1 MTVKIHSLHS
11 VRSAHIPCAARGLD
25 AVQMALEQIDLIHRF
40 VDWQAPH
47 MQLARSAQQIAAAHQ
62 SGVFASLI
70 GVEGGHALGSSL
82 AVLRSLY
89 ALGVRYLTL
98 THDCDSQWATAAVA
112 ANTVDVAEPPAPAI
126 TVLESQQHST
136 QQQTTT
142 QPPPPPP
149 TARPPEKG
157 LSTFGRAVVREM
169 NRLGMMID
177 LAHASDATV
186 RDVLRESRAPV
197 IFSHTAAR
205 SLCNRT
211 LNVPDSALRDVADN
225 GGIVMLS
232 FDSAQVACV
241 DSTRPAPAAAAAGAT
256 LPGAVPRRRLVAT
269 MRDVIA
275 HINHVRSIAGV
286 RHIGIGAG
294 YDGIRSVPA
303 GLEDVSAY
311 PRLFAEL
318 LRDPAWSEEDLHL
331 LAGQNVLR
339 VLRSVETVRDY
350 LAETSV
356 APVEQLLPRQA
367 GACTSRS
374 L

>member
-1 MTVKIHSLHS
+1 M
-11 VRSAHIPCAARGLD
+11 R
-25 AVQMALEQIDLIHRF
+25 
-40 VDWQAPH
+40 
-47 MQLARSAQQIAAAHQ
+47 LAISAQQITAAHQ
-62 SGVFASLI
+62 SGAFASLI

-82 AVLRSLY
+82 AVLRSMY

-98 THDCDSQWATAAVA
+98 THECDCQWATSSAAVA
-112 ANTVDVAEPPAPAI
+112 VEPPTTAAPTHPFA
-126 TVLESQQHST
+126 TLESAAQP
-136 QQQTTT
+136 QQTLQSSTT
-142 QPPPPPP
+142 PPPPP
-149 TARPPEKG
+149 TTPARHSKG
-157 LSTFGRAVVREM
+157 LSTFGRSVVREM

-177 LAHASDATV
+177 LSHASDATV

-197 IFSHTAAR
+197 IFSHSAAR
-205 SLCNRT
+205 TLCNRT
-211 LNVPDSALRDVADN
+211 RNLPDTALRDVADN

-232 FDSAQVACV
+232 FDAEQVACV
-241 DSTRPAPAAAAAGAT
+241 GQK
-256 LPGAVPRRRLVAT
+256 GGGGGKKRLVAT
-269 MRDVIA
+269 MSDVIA

-294 YDGIRSVPA
+294 YDGLSIAPA

-318 LRDPAWSEEDLHL
+318 LRDPNWSEEDLHL

-339 VLRSVETVRDY
+339 VLRSVEMVRDNM
-350 LAETSV
+350 ADTV
-356 APVEQLLPRQA
+356 APVETLLPRKP